1 MALPPITHLSIT
13 TAPDPVGLIAHAATL
28 PGLFSDRSSR
38 SLPRLFDRFS
48 PRHLSFSPCLALA
61 TASFLSVAR
70 SPNLWLLILTEKKK
84 ITVLFLIG
92 SALADF
98 SAPATQR

>member
-1 MALPPITHLSIT
+1 MWPYRPFCPVT

-70 SPNLWLLILTEKKK
+70 SPNLSGFSLLQRKKK
-84 ITVLFLIG
+84 FPVLFLIG